1 MKPMLIVKLGSTMPS
16 LAATHGDFEDW
27 IEARLCLRPGQVAV
41 VNPQLAALPE
51 PRLFSGVI
59 LTGSHSMV
67 TDHEAWSEQTARWIP
82 AVMEASIPLLGICY
96 GHQVIGYALGVL
108 RWFAGIRGGD
118 LAGPPR

>member
-1 MKPMLIVKLGSTMPS
+1 MVSEWG
-16 LAATHGDFEDW
+16 
-27 IEARLCLRPGQVAV
+27 LCLRPGQVAV